1 MDNAETAKR
10 IFPAGTTL
18 NLGLAAVP
26 PSKSAMNRALVLASM
41 AAGESFICWGD
52 GWCDADGCG
61 LPKDVQLMCGG
72 LKALGCE
79 LAVEKGGIRVLGGRP
94 LRAVGTVN
102 AGDAGTVL
110 RFLLPLAALHCDGPV
125 EFTGHER
132 LFERPLAPLLDALA
146 RLGAKW
152 WPGES
157 GRVGGVLAPAKELA
171 DLADLGKEID
181 IDGRLSSQFISGL
194 AMAVAG
200 LDKGGYKLQVTRY
213 ERQTVE
219 PSSGAKGHAPTS
231 IGFLQLTQTW
241 LGRFGCEAQLFDGG
255 FDIPAAKLV
264 GGSHRVHGDWGAAA
278 ALLCAAAILDSK
290 ISVFPLSLDD
300 CQPDSAIL
308 QILEKAGSVW
318 RLEGDRCN
326 FKGSLRRGIEADLE
340 SCPDLAPVLTAA
352 AAFAPSVST
361 LGGLHTLPHKESDRL
376 DGCIRLAEWLGASAD
391 VIDGSVLRIHG
402 RGYGPGSLGPM
413 PPFDP
418 QGDHRM
424 AFAAA
429 IGAMKLGGTILS
441 PSCVNKSFPGFWEAL
456 ALG

>member
-1 MDNAETAKR
+1 MKDSAKH
-10 IFPAGTTL
+10 IAAVGTNL
-18 NLGLAAVP
+18 DLGLAALP
-26 PSKSAMNRALVLASM
+26 PSKSAVNRALVLASM

-52 GWCDADGCG
+52 GCDADGCG

-79 LAVEKGGIRVLGGRP
+79 LAVEKSGIRVFGGRP

-132 LFERPLAPLLDALA
+132 LFERPLAPLLDTLA

-152 WPGES
+152 RPGEG
-157 GRVGGVLAPAKELA
+157 GRVGGVLAPSKESA
-171 DLADLGKEID
+171 DLADLGREIE

-200 LDKGGYKLQVTRY
+200 LGNGSYKLQGTRC
-213 ERQTVE
+213 ERQTAGPCGDVE
-219 PSSGAKGHAPTS
+219 LHGPTS
-231 IGFLQLTQTW
+231 KGFLQLTQIW
-241 LGRFGCEAQLFDGG
+241 LGRFGCEAQLFEGG
-255 FDIPAAKLV
+255 FNIPAAKLA

-278 ALLCAAAILDSK
+278 ALLCAAAILDSE

-300 CQPDSAIL
+300 CQPDSAVL
-308 QILEKAGSVW
+308 QILERTGSVW
-318 RLEGDRCN
+318 RLEGNRCN
-326 FKGSLRRGIEADLE
+326 FKGSLERGIEANLE

-352 AAFAPSVST
+352 AALAPSVST

-376 DGCIRLAEWLGASAD
+376 NGCIRLAEWLGARAD
-391 VIDGSVLRIHG
+391 LMDGSILKIHG
-402 RGYGPGSLGPM
+402 RRRDQAGSKGPM

-418 QGDHRM
+418 HGDHRM

-429 IGAMKLGGTILS
+429 IGAMRFGGSILN
-441 PSCVNKSFPGFWEAL
+441 PSCVDKSFPRFWEVL
-456 ALG
+456 ALR